1 MTSLID
7 AAVMES
13 GCRRLDQ
20 SEATGLGP
28 PPRLRTLMSTLPK
41 LGVPSQGPFN
51 SIGKGSF
58 RISRPLE
65 GYDSVELFFT
75 PQVWSDRSR
84 LQCNNAIHSS
94 TVGALRGQLSPRFSK
109 NIPSASAGHFCLQS
123 LHHFATA
130 DAATCSAVATVLKG
144 FASLTTR
151 PGVRKMAIP
160 FPLQLSM
167 PTTFPR
173 VVSLCGFHCSIR
185 WGGSPKVG

>member
-1 MTSLID
+1 MRHLSQR
-7 AAVMES
+7 
-13 GCRRLDQ
+13 RRLRPHVKRVRK
-20 SEATGLGP
+20 AG
-28 PPRLRTLMSTLPK
+28 
-41 LGVPSQGPFN
+41 GVPGLWKNMIPSSCSLP
-51 SIGKGSF
+51 
-58 RISRPLE
+58 
-65 GYDSVELFFT
+65 

-173 VVSLCGFHCSIR
+173 VVSLCELCGFHCSIR